1 MYPHSSSASPPE
13 GVADLILVRRLK
25 HSFVKPRHL
34 RLLLIATCLAG
45 CNAAPT
51 PGSHIVEHTKE
62 FAALTDWMGQRG
74 FKPRD
79 TAAAMEQK
87 ADPDYLAKDYQWYD
101 GSYDGSPIFFVL
113 IKIDHRGEIEVVE
126 GRSGGPDYQQTVPAM
141 EKINREI
148 KAFYDTQR

>member
-1 MYPHSSSASPPE
+1 MAY
-13 GVADLILVRRLK
+13 LFLVRRLK

-62 FAALTDWMGQRG
+62 FAALTEWMGQHG
-74 FKPRD
+74 FKPSA
-79 TAAAMEQK
+79 TALAMEQK
-87 ADPDYLAKDYQWYD
+87 ADPDYLAKDYQWYE
-101 GSYDGSPIFFVL
+101 GSYNGSPTFFVL
-113 IKIDHRGEIEVVE
+113 IKIDHRNKIEVVT
-126 GRSGGPDYQQTVPAM
+126 GRSGGPDYQRTVPEM
-141 EKINREI
+141 DKINKDI